1 VSVEPLEPLVEVP
14 VLTDALVSVDPLEP
28 LVEVLVST
36 EALVE
41 PLEVPTSTDAL
52 VEPLVSTEAV
62 VEPAGRELVSRA
74 WAIPGRTPPRR
85 AAAPRIARHRRTH
98 RRRPCRRLQLKNPL
112 RPNDL
117 SGSCTHR
124 PPSTGQ
130 ASCLP
135 FWRIYPLK
143 RSPNSPTRRGEKP
156 ERANDAAA
164 CRASADVTSRTVLTS
179 LSKQRPRNESN
190 RLEQYS
196 EIRRGQARPER
207 PSLPAVGGS
216 DLRWSRS
223 TSIAI
228 SGGIAPGGCV
238 LKFVA
243 GAMSSLLSMHPCDP
257 EAARRGPPQK
267 HAKADRIVRWNVEG
281 RRGPTLLVACRPA
294 RPARVRTP

>member
-1 VSVEPLEPLVEVP
+1 VSADPLVLVEAEVSVEPLEPLVEVP

-62 VEPAGRELVSRA
+62 VEPVGRELVSRA

-143 RSPNSPTRRGEKP
+143 RSPNSPARRGE
-156 ERANDAAA
+156 ETRARDR
-164 CRASADVTSRTVLTS
+164 CCGL
-179 LSKQRPRNESN
+179 PR
-190 RLEQYS
+190 
-196 EIRRGQARPER
+196 IG
-207 PSLPAVGGS
+207 
-216 DLRWSRS
+216 
-223 TSIAI
+223 
-228 SGGIAPGGCV
+228 
-238 LKFVA
+238 
-243 GAMSSLLSMHPCDP
+243 
-257 EAARRGPPQK
+257 
-267 HAKADRIVRWNVEG
+267 
-281 RRGPTLLVACRPA
+281 
-294 RPARVRTP
+294 